1 VSGTTKGR
9 HLRFQPSAAISRV
22 AAASLR
28 PPGGLA
34 PAGAI
39 SLAQGEPDFPTPEP
53 VIEALCQAARGG
65 YTRYG
70 DMNGDPE
77 LRAAIAERAS
87 RIAGEPYSERSVL
100 VSHGGAAAITAA
112 ILATV
117 NPGDRV
123 ILPEP
128 TYSLYLDAVQLA
140 GGRPVF
146 VPTRPDRHLDP
157 GPLAAELTG
166 AAMVVL
172 CNPVNPT
179 GAVFGAAE
187 LDWLGQQLAGTDTLV
202 LADEAYADIV
212 YDGQPFTSMLAVP
225 SLRERLIYVQ
235 TLSKTYAMTGWRVG
249 YAVAAPDITAAI
261 RHVHR
266 TMNSAVNAAVQRAA
280 LAAISIGPS
289 LAEPMLAAYQERRD
303 FVAGRI
309 AAMDGLDATRPAG
322 AFYSFARYA
331 SPRPAAEVTAKLLD
345 GGVVVRSGPEF
356 GPSGEGH
363 IRLSFATSMDNLRE
377 GLDRI
382 ERVLSGL

>member
-1 VSGTTKGR
+1 
-9 HLRFQPSAAISRV
+9 LRFQPSAAISRV

-53 VIEALCQAARGG
+53 VIEALCQAAAGG

-77 LRAAIAERAS
+77 LRAAIAGLAT
-87 RIAGEPYSERSVL
+87 RIAGRPYSERSVL
-100 VSHGGAAAITAA
+100 VSHGGAAAITAS

-140 GGRPVF
+140 GGQPVF
-146 VPTRPDRHLDP
+146 VPVRPDRHLDP
-157 GPLAAELTG
+157 GPLEAQLAG
-166 AAMVVL
+166 ARMVVV

-179 GAVFGAAE
+179 GAVFGPAE
-187 LDWLGQQLAGTDTLV
+187 LDWLGQRLAGTDTLV

-212 YDGQPFTSMLAVP
+212 YDGRPFTSTLAVP
-225 SLRERLIYVQ
+225 SLSERLIYVQ

-249 YAVAAPDITAAI
+249 YAVAAPDIIAVI

-280 LAAISIGPS
+280 LAAITIGPV
-289 LAEPMLAAYQERRD
+289 LGAPMLAAYQERRD
-303 FVAGRI
+303 FVATRI
-309 AAMDGLDATRPAG
+309 AAMGGLEATRPDG

-331 SPRPAAEVTAKLLD
+331 SSLPAAEVTAALLA

-363 IRLSFATSMDNLRE
+363 IRLSFATSMDNLKE

-382 ERVLSGL
+382 EHVLNEL

>member
-1 VSGTTKGR
+1 
-9 HLRFQPSAAISRV
+9 LDFQPSAAISRV

-28 PPGGLA
+28 PPGGLV

-77 LRAAIAERAS
+77 LRAVIAGLAS
-87 RIAGEPYSERSVL
+87 RIAGEQYSERSVL

-123 ILPEP
+123 VLPEP
-128 TYSLYLDAVQLA
+128 TYSLYLDAVNLA
-140 GGRPVF
+140 GGQPVF

-157 GPLAAELTG
+157 GLLEAELSGTRL
-166 AAMVVL
+166 VVL

-179 GAVFGAAE
+179 GAVFGPAE
-187 LDWLGQQLAGTDTLV
+187 LDWLGQRLAGTDTLL

-212 YDGQPFTSMLAVP
+212 YDGRPFTSALAVP

-249 YAVAAPDITAAI
+249 YAVAAPDIITVI

-280 LAAISIGPS
+280 LTALSIGP
-289 LAEPMLAAYQERRD
+289 AVAAPMLAAYQERRD
-303 FVAGRI
+303 FVAARI
-309 AAMDGLDATRPAG
+309 AAMDCLEATRPDG

-331 SPRPAAEVTAKLLD
+331 SSRPAAEITARLLT
-345 GGVVVRSGPEF
+345 GGVAVRSGPEF

-363 IRLSFATSMDNLRE
+363 IRLSFATSMDNLKE
-377 GLDRI
+377 GLDRV
-382 ERVLSGL
+382 EHVLSGL

>member
-1 VSGTTKGR
+1 
-9 HLRFQPSAAISRV
+9 LDFQPSAAISRV

-53 VIEALCQAARGG
+53 ITEALSRAVRDG

-77 LRAAIAERAS
+77 LRAAIAALAS
-87 RIAGEPYSERSVL
+87 GIAGEPYSERSVL

-123 ILPEP
+123 LLPEP
-128 TYSLYLDAVQLA
+128 TYSLYLDAVELA
-140 GGRPVF
+140 GGQPVF
-146 VPTRPDRHLDP
+146 VPTRPDHHLDP
-157 GPLAAELTG
+157 GSLAAELSG
-166 AAMVVL
+166 ARMVIL

-179 GAVFGAAE
+179 GAVFGPAE
-187 LDWLGQQLAGTDTLV
+187 LDWLGQRLAGTDTLV
-202 LADEAYADIV
+202 MADEAYADIV
-212 YDGQPFTSMLAVP
+212 YDGLPFTSALAVP

-249 YAVAAPDITAAI
+249 YAVAAPDVTAAI
-261 RHVHR
+261 RQVHR

-280 LAAISIGPS
+280 LAAISIGPR

-303 FVAGRI
+303 FVAARI
-309 AAMDGLDATRPAG
+309 AAMECLDSTRPAG

-331 SPRPAAEVTAKLLD
+331 SSQPAAEVTAQLLA

-363 IRLSFATSMDNLRE
+363 IRLSFATSMDNLKE
-377 GLDRI
+377 GLNRI
-382 ERVLSGL
+382 EHVLSGL

>member
-1 VSGTTKGR
+1 MSGTTKGR

-87 RIAGEPYSERSVL
+87 RIAGAPYSERAVL

>member
-1 VSGTTKGR
+1 
-9 HLRFQPSAAISRV
+9 LDFQPSAAISRV

-28 PPGGLA
+28 PPGGLV

-77 LRAAIAERAS
+77 LRAVIAGLAS
-87 RIAGEPYSERSVL
+87 RIAGEQYSERSVL

-123 ILPEP
+123 VLPEP
-128 TYSLYLDAVQLA
+128 TYSLYLDAVNLA
-140 GGRPVF
+140 GGQPVF

-157 GPLAAELTG
+157 GLLEAELSGTR
-166 AAMVVL
+166 MVVL

-179 GAVFGAAE
+179 GAVFGPAE
-187 LDWLGQQLAGTDTLV
+187 LDWLGQRLAGTDTLV

-212 YDGQPFTSMLAVP
+212 YDGRPFTSALAVP

-249 YAVAAPDITAAI
+249 YAVAAPDIITVI

-280 LAAISIGPS
+280 LTALRIGP
-289 LAEPMLAAYQERRD
+289 AVAAQMLAAYQERRD
-303 FVAGRI
+303 FVAARI
-309 AAMDGLDATRPAG
+309 TAMDCLEATRPDG

-331 SPRPAAEVTAKLLD
+331 SSRPATEITARLLT
-345 GGVVVRSGPEF
+345 GGVAVRSGPEF

-363 IRLSFATSMDNLRE
+363 IRLSFATSMDNLKE
-377 GLDRI
+377 GLDRV
-382 ERVLSGL
+382 EHVLSGL